1 MVFQLWRMYALDA
14 RRIPFTPLMPHF
26 SSLAGEAYE
35 MLFLAQAV
43 KPRVE
48 LPGKSAVS
56 NTNKKNNA

>member
-35 MLFLAQAV
+35 MLFLAQVV

-48 LPGKSAVS
+48 LPGK
-56 NTNKKNNA
+56 